1 MTLVLAGV
9 LIYFTY
15 RIVSGEDKQME
26 VLLACAYIAAA
37 EIFFRMSKAYIFW
50 ETGKYAIIFYCLLGM
65 TYLGFK
71 KNSAPYILYF
81 LFLLPAIVVSY
92 NQLSFDVD
100 FRKSVLFNLSGPFCL
115 SVAAVFTFGRNVT
128 LNQMLKILDYM
139 IYPII
144 TTVVYVV
151 LYSPDVRE
159 AIVNTSSNARVSGGF
174 SGNQVAT
181 ILGFG
186 FFILLTR
193 FFIPYRNVLVQ
204 GTMMFF
210 MALIGYRALL
220 TFSRGGVLVGI
231 LIGIIFIGMFYLR
244 GLSTG
249 RLKPSFRLLALILG
263 GLALWGY
270 THVQTSGLIEN
281 RYTNKDA
288 LGREKGDFTTG
299 RGKLLEAEFNAFKSN
314 PVMGI
319 GAGRVKIYFEEELDV
334 NLPTHNE
341 ISRLLAEHGVFGIF
355 SLLTLIF
362 APIITMLQGRRNIYF
377 WPFLAF
383 WFLTIGHSS
392 MRVALPAFVYA
403 LCLLNVIYEPEK
415 ETVVHREPVS
425 PSRPS
430 ANFS

>member
-1 MTLVLAGV
+1 
-9 LIYFTY
+9 
-15 RIVSGEDKQME
+15 
-26 VLLACAYIAAA
+26 
-37 EIFFRMSKAYIFW
+37 
-50 ETGKYAIIFYCLLGM
+50 
-65 TYLGFK
+65 
-71 KNSAPYILYF
+71 
-81 LFLLPAIVVSY
+81 
-92 NQLSFDVD
+92 
-100 FRKSVLFNLSGPFCL
+100 
-115 SVAAVFTFGRNVT
+115 
-128 LNQMLKILDYM
+128 NQMLKILDYM

-288 LGREKGDFTTG
+288 LGREKEDFTKIG
-299 RGKLLEAEFNAFKSN
+299 RAH
-314 PVMGI
+314 V
-319 GAGRVKIYFEEELDV
+319 
-334 NLPTHNE
+334 
-341 ISRLLAEHGVFGIF
+341 
-355 SLLTLIF
+355 
-362 APIITMLQGRRNIYF
+362 
-377 WPFLAF
+377 
-383 WFLTIGHSS
+383 
-392 MRVALPAFVYA
+392 
-403 LCLLNVIYEPEK
+403 
-415 ETVVHREPVS
+415 
-425 PSRPS
+425 
-430 ANFS
+430 

>member
-1 MTLVLAGV
+1 MTPVLAGV

-81 LFLLPAIVVSY
+81 IFLLPAIVVSY

-193 FFIPYRNVLVQ
+193 FFIPYRNVL
-204 GTMMFF
+204 
-210 MALIGYRALL
+210 
-220 TFSRGGVLVGI
+220 
-231 LIGIIFIGMFYLR
+231 
-244 GLSTG
+244 
-249 RLKPSFRLLALILG
+249 
-263 GLALWGY
+263 
-270 THVQTSGLIEN
+270 
-281 RYTNKDA
+281 
-288 LGREKGDFTTG
+288 
-299 RGKLLEAEFNAFKSN
+299 
-314 PVMGI
+314 
-319 GAGRVKIYFEEELDV
+319 
-334 NLPTHNE
+334 
-341 ISRLLAEHGVFGIF
+341 
-355 SLLTLIF
+355 
-362 APIITMLQGRRNIYF
+362 
-377 WPFLAF
+377 
-383 WFLTIGHSS
+383 
-392 MRVALPAFVYA
+392 
-403 LCLLNVIYEPEK
+403 
-415 ETVVHREPVS
+415 
-425 PSRPS
+425 
-430 ANFS
+430 